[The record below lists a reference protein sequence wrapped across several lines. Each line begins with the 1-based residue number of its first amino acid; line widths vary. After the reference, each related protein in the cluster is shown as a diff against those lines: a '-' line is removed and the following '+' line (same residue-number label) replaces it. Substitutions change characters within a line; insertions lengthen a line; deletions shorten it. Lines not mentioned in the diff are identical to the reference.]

1 MHKED
6 NLINDTL
13 LTILMAVNINEKKIK
28 SLGGLSLSPKN
39 Q

>member
-13 LTILMAVNINEKKIK
+13 LMILIVVNINEKKIK
-28 SLGGLSLSPKN
+28 SLGGLSLFPKN